1 MKIFLRGGLDRGD
14 PVEEVGE
21 NRFSARAHAAAR
33 GRRDAGRPRK
43 SITTRRFLICP
54 SRGSYVLASGFL
66 LLFACV
72 TVAGMT
78 TQIASA
84 EEAAP
89 VAVGVVDHAV
99 EPGKHDVVPPAQT
112 PAPESATALR
122 QPEAPISGPHIG
134 ALSPDEATSAP
145 DKVTPQPEAQKQEL
159 VARKPKEEFKE
170 EPKEQTKEQTSSHAA
185 RDGAVPQLVLS
196 ADMAKKIGRKIWLNE
211 AGGNRNAITSWNAN
225 EDFASL
231 GVGHFIWFPAG
242 KTPPFEE
249 SFPRLLEFLRKANT
263 RLPSWLDRTPI
274 PSNPWTSRTDFKN
287 NFNSGEMR
295 ELRQFLLDT
304 VTEQTQFLVVRAQGA
319 MDKILAHTPDSAER
333 EHIIIQFSRIARA
346 SGDLYP
352 LIDYINFKGEGTN
365 PAETALD
372 RETGR
377 RQGWGLKQALLNMN
391 GSTDDPKAVRAE
403 FADAAQAVLRQ
414 RVRNLPSNRI
424 WEAGWLR
431 RVATYRQPIVELN
444 ANPKRV
450 RRDMLRLR
458 AAKR

>member
-1 MKIFLRGGLDRGD
+1 
-14 PVEEVGE
+14 
-21 NRFSARAHAAAR
+21 
-33 GRRDAGRPRK
+33 
-43 SITTRRFLICP
+43 
-54 SRGSYVLASGFL
+54 VLASGFL

-89 VAVGVVDHAV
+89 VAAGVVDRVV
-99 EPGKHDVVPPAQT
+99 EPAKRDVAPPSQT
-112 PAPESATALR
+112 PAPESETAMR
-122 QPEAPISGPHIG
+122 QPEAPTPGPNTG
-134 ALSPDEATSAP
+134 APSSEATSVP
-145 DKVTPQPEAQKQEL
+145 DKVTPQPEAQKQEQ
-159 VARKPKEEFKE
+159 VARKPREDSKE
-170 EPKEQTKEQTSSHAA
+170 EPKEQTSSSHAA

-196 ADMAKKIGRKIWLNE
+196 ADMARKIGRKIWLNE

-249 SFPRLLEFLRKANT
+249 SFPRLLEFLRKGNT

-274 PSNPWTSRTDFKN
+274 PSNPWMSRADFKN

-377 RQGWGLKQALLNMN
+377 RQGWGLKQALLKMN